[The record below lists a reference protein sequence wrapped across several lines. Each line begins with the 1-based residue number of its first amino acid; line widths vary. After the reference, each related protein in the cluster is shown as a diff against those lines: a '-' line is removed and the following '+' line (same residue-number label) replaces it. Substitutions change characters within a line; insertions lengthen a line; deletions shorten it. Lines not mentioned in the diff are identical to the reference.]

1 MIGKRLAALRKEH
14 GLSQAKLA
22 EIFDLSNGII
32 ALYETGQRM
41 PSPDKIVKFCDF
53 FSVSSDYL
61 LGLSDIKNPLDSPF
75 ALSVNEHELLH
86 LYDKLPE
93 NAKELFLKLLLALSE
108 KDIEAWSKYAK
119 LSTDDKTR
127 IQQIID
133 AFDEAGIKKKRL
145 HPGSA

>member
-22 EIFDLSNGII
+22 EVFNLSNGII
-32 ALYETGQRM
+32 ALYETEQRM
-41 PSPDKIVKFCDF
+41 PSPDKIIKFCEY

-75 ALSVNEHELLH
+75 ALSANEHDLLD
-86 LYDKLPE
+86 LYNKLPID
-93 NAKELFLKLLLALSE
+93 AKESLLTLLFTLSE
-108 KDIEAWSKYAK
+108 KDIAAWSKYAQ
-119 LSTDDKTR
+119 LAADDKTR

-133 AFDEAGIKKKRL
+133 AFDEVDIKNRKVQ
-145 HPGSA
+145 PGSA